1 MRRLAVLA
9 TLLLSMAG
17 AANASER
24 VERARDQ
31 RMAEVRELFSAA
43 GVSYPP
49 RQVYLRAFKLDREL
63 ELWAAGVGEALKKVT
78 VFPLCATSGEL
89 GPKRRQGDLQIPEG
103 FYRVDRFN
111 PWSNFH
117 LSLGLDYPNA
127 SDRVLGDRAHPGGNI
142 FIHGGCATIGCLPIE
157 DGPIELLYLAL
168 LDAKR
173 AGARV
178 IPVHVF
184 PTRLEDEALARLAP
198 YGAERVAFWSQLQ
211 PAYLEF
217 ERTRRVPRISIDR
230 KSGAYRVHRF
240 R

>member
-1 MRRLAVLA
+1 MRRFAWLAAL
-9 TLLLSMAG
+9 MIG
-17 AANASER
+17 ASGAEGADR
-24 VERARDQ
+24 VKRARAD
-31 RMAEVRELFSAA
+31 RITEVRDLFADA

-49 RQVYLRAFKLDREL
+49 RQVYLRAFKQEREL
-63 ELWAAGVGEALKKVT
+63 ELWAGDTGKALKKVT

-89 GPKRRQGDLQIPEG
+89 GPKRREGDLQIPEG
-103 FYRVDRFN
+103 FYRIDRFN

-127 SDRVLGDRAHPGGNI
+127 ADRLLGDRERLGGDI

-178 IPVHVF
+178 LPVHVF
-184 PTRLEDEALARLAP
+184 PARLDE
-198 YGAERVAFWSQLQ
+198 GALERLAAHGADLVAFWTQLR
-211 PAYLEF
+211 PAYEEF
-217 ERTRRVPRISIDR
+217 ERTRRIPRISIDR
-230 KSGAYRVHRF
+230 KTGAYRVHRF